1 MAYRIMIVDDAAV
14 MRIMLKQLF
23 EKNGFEVVAEVG
35 NGNDALQRYSLLRPD
50 VVTMD
55 ITMPDMDGITAVK
68 EIMKID
74 PNAKIIMCSAM
85 GQIDKVKA
93 AVLAGAK
100 SFLVKPL
107 KPERVLQEVYKVLG
121 VKEIPQIKV

>member
-1 MAYRIMIVDDAAV
+1 MIVDDAAV

-23 EKNGFEVVAEVG
+23 EKNGFEVVAEVS
-35 NGNDALQRYSLLRPD
+35 NGADAVERYEILRPD
-50 VVTMD
+50 LVTMD

-68 EIMKID
+68 EIIRID
-74 PNAKIIMCSAM
+74 PGARIIMCSAM
-85 GQIDKVKA
+85 GQVDKVKA

-107 KPERVLQEVYKVLG
+107 KPERVLQTVNQVLG
-121 VKEIPQIKV
+121 LAEAPAAKS

>member
-1 MAYRIMIVDDAAV
+1 MGKRIMIVDDAAV

-23 EKNGFEVVAEVG
+23 EKNGFEVVAEVS
-35 NGNDALQRYSLLRPD
+35 NGADAVERYEILRPD
-50 VVTMD
+50 LVTMD

-68 EIMKID
+68 EIIRID
-74 PNAKIIMCSAM
+74 PGARIVMCSAM
-85 GQIDKVKA
+85 GQVDKVKA

-107 KPERVLQEVYKVLG
+107 KPERVLQTINQVLG
-121 VKEIPQIKV
+121 IAQAPAAKP

>member
-1 MAYRIMIVDDAAV
+1 MGKRIMIVDDAAV

-23 EKNGFEVVAEVG
+23 EKNGFEVVAEVS
-35 NGNDALQRYSLLRPD
+35 NGADAVERYEILRPD
-50 VVTMD
+50 LVTMD

-68 EIMKID
+68 EIIRID
-74 PNAKIIMCSAM
+74 PGARIIMCSAM
-85 GQIDKVKA
+85 GQVDKVKA

-107 KPERVLQEVYKVLG
+107 KPERVLQTVNQVLG
-121 VKEIPQIKV
+121 LAEAPATKP